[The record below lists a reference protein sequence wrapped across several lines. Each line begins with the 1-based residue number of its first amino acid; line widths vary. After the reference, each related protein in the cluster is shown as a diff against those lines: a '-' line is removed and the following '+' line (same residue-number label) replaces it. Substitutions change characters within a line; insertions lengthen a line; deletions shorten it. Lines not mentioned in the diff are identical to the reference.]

1 MESEPTEN
9 IRNVFHDAAR
19 DVKRTTIMM
28 ITLHTYGNDD
38 QTKTS
43 IERLEREMKLQG
55 FDVEISDIHT
65 YIGD

>member
-9 IRNVFHDAAR
+9 IRNVFHDAVR

>member
-1 MESEPTEN
+1 MDQEQP
-9 IRNVFHDAAR
+9 IRNVFHDAVR

-43 IERLEREMKLQG
+43 IERLERELKLQG
-55 FDVEISDIHT
+55 FDAEISDIHT
-65 YIGD
+65 YIEE